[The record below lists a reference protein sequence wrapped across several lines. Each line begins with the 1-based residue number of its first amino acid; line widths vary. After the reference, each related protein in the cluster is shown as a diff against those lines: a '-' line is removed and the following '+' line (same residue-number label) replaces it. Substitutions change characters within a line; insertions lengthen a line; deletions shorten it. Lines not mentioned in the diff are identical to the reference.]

1 MLTPLGMRGPDMLRS
16 NNSVF
21 RQPLQALAIF
31 SNSLCAQLR
40 AAPMPRFGSVAD
52 DSVWRVP
59 KLTSFSTSAF
69 RRSGF
74 GLLGALICAVAGE
87 AKPIA
92 IMPASTCSFCII
104 VPVPSRTLWKYSVL
118 NSEDQSGIFLQSVD
132 KAIAQG
138 GTGRCHA
145 AGTIMFAQSN
155 RGFAN
160 HLAG

>member
-16 NNSVF
+16 NNSAF

-31 SNSLCAQLR
+31 SNSPCAHLR

-74 GLLGALICAVAGE
+74 GLLGGLICAVAGE

-92 IMPASTCSFCII
+92 IMPASTCSFFII
-104 VPVPSRTLWKYSVL
+104 VPVPSRALWKYSVL
-118 NSEDQSGIFLQSVD
+118 SSEDQSSIFLQ
-132 KAIAQG
+132 
-138 GTGRCHA
+138 
-145 AGTIMFAQSN
+145 
-155 RGFAN
+155 
-160 HLAG
+160 